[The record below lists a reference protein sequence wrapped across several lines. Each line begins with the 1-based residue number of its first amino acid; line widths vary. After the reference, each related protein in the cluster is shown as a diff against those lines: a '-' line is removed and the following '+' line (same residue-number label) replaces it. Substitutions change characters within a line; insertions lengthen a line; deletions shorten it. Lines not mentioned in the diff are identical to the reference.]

1 MEKKIVGFLARFL
14 RGKTEED
21 KKVFAAVFSLVLAV
35 LLTAL
40 FFGIWIFL
48 PGEIAIMVLS
58 WGAVAL
64 VITALTFTI
73 YVIIKPHIQRIG
85 VEIGVEDDNQ
95 QEVS

>member
-1 MEKKIVGFLARFL
+1 MREKIVGLLVRFL
-14 RGKTEED
+14 QGKTEEER
-21 KKVFAAVFSLVLAV
+21 KTFTAVVSLVIAV
-35 LLTAL
+35 VLTGL
-40 FFGIWIFL
+40 FFGIWFFL
-48 PGEIAIMVLS
+48 PNEIALMVLS

-85 VEIGVEDDNQ
+85 TEDDNQ